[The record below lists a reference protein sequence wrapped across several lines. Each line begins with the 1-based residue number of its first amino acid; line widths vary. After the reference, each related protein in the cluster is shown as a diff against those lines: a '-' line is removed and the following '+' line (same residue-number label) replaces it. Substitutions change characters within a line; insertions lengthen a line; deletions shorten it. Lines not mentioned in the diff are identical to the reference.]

1 MKARQL
7 IWGALALLLISACAL
22 FSPRAQAQTQQCHL
36 YGSWQQCDQ
45 GTAFA
50 ECKVFQAVTEAW
62 AASNPGV
69 QVKEAC
75 TAQPDQ
81 GGQGSFKGTMFTYME
96 FPFRNAA
103 SILYTFPVSKKC
115 TARPEELGWE
125 GGSTAASVNAC
136 HNGCMYSSSL
146 DPLGV
151 AGFSYMPTGGT
162 CTESDAP
169 TPTPATPGGDGDGD
183 GGGTGGETGG
193 GDGDGGGSGGDGDG
207 RGDGGGDGDGDGG
220 GNGDGDSDG
229 GEDGDGDGDGDGENP
244 SLPEN
249 PTYPGDVP
257 MPYADPPVP
266 SSYLGQWSSGL
277 GGGSCPAAKVV
288 TIGVGSVSTSVSFEF
303 KPLCDFAQM
312 IRGLVIACAA
322 LAAAYI
328 VSGVRK

>member
-1 MKARQL
+1 MTARHL
-7 IWGALALLLISACAL
+7 LSGALTLLLMAAGAL
-22 FSPRAQAQTQQCHL
+22 VSPRAYAQKQQCYL
-36 YGSWQQCDQ
+36 QGNYLQCDQ

-50 ECKVFQAVTEAW
+50 ECQAFM
-62 AASNPGV
+62 AATR
-69 QVKEAC
+69 VKYPAAEYGAC
-75 TAQPDQ
+75 TAGVIGNTPGFD
-81 GGQGSFKGTMFTYME
+81 GWVKTYSAGVKGAFTGATSVFYAY
-96 FPFRNAA
+96 P
-103 SILYTFPVSKKC
+103 LDKKC
-115 TARPEELGWE
+115 LARSEELGWE
-125 GGSTAASVNAC
+125 GGSTAASVNVC

-169 TPTPATPGGDGDGD
+169 SPTPATPGGDGDGD

-193 GDGDGGGSGGDGDG
+193 GDGDGGGGGDGDG
-207 RGDGGGDGDGDGG
+207 GGDGGSNGEGGGNGDGDGG
-220 GNGDGDSDG
+220 GNSDG
-229 GEDGDGDGDGDGENP
+229 GGEGDGDGDGDGENP

-249 PTYPGDVP
+249 PTYPGDIP
-257 MPYADPPVP
+257 MPYADPPIP

-277 GGGSCPAAKVV
+277 GGGSCPAAK
-288 TIGVGSVSTSVSFEF
+288 TITVGVGSISTSVSFEF